1 MPGGH
6 RELEERH
13 TILVGLAAPYSNTLL
28 AHDHRSAGSPD
39 GGYAVVPPHLAI
51 AGPQLRHN

>member
-1 MPGGH
+1 MSGGH

-13 TILVGLAAPYSNTLL
+13 TILVGLAVPYSNSFL

-39 GGYAVVPPHLAI
+39 SGYAVVQPQGPI